1 MAHRLDGGSEVVS
14 PSQQLFLVCAVQS
27 KPGTLLQIPD
37 TSV

>member
-14 PSQQLFLVCAVQS
+14 PLQQISLVCAVQG
-27 KPGTLLQIPD
+27 KPGTLLQISD